1 MYITYRGIDMEE
13 IETRYFKVKIPPEK
27 KEMRQFFKLVEVAR
41 KEKIDYFV
49 VMTPDMFERLKT
61 EKMIYDKMKGE
72 KDE

>member
-1 MYITYRGIDMEE
+1 MEE
-13 IETRYFKVKIPPEK
+13 IETRYFKVKIPTEK
-27 KEMRQFFKLVEVAR
+27 KEMRQFFKLVKVAR

>member
-1 MYITYRGIDMEE
+1 MEE

-72 KDE
+72 QQ

>member
-1 MYITYRGIDMEE
+1 MEE

-49 VMTPDMFERLKT
+49 VMTPDILERLKT

-72 KDE
+72 ER

>member
-1 MYITYRGIDMEE
+1 MEE

-41 KEKIDYFV
+41 KEKIDYFI
-49 VMTPDMFERLKT
+49 VMTPDMLERLKT

-72 KDE
+72 QQ